1 MFDVAQPCGVIVRSC
16 CLVEA
21 CRGVFGGARRPLSS
35 RLHER
40 LAAAREH
47 KETCPLG
54 RGPVGTDTVGTASR
68 DSDDRGASGRR
79 GGTTQL

>member
-54 RGPVGTDTVGTASR
+54 RGGKMLVFPQFHTYFSPNI
-68 DSDDRGASGRR
+68 
-79 GGTTQL
+79 L